1 MSMHCYS
8 PLGKVRTA
16 VIVCCLILILSIFA
30 YAFIT
35 SSNDTVVGKEDILS
49 NVEIHGNED
58 YGYTYVSS
66 YVKKYGISN
75 VNSYKINAIE
85 SQLES
90 DFYKEL
96 PDERELA
103 KETVL
108 LFVEHFYDSIDL
120 NDKGQVTDAVLK
132 CFFASLGD
140 PYAYYRT
147 AEEFK
152 EYMSGLEGNDE
163 FVGIGVMMNQE
174 TLEILMV
181 FPGSGAEEAGIKS
194 RDVIHAVD
202 GKTLSDLPKE
212 ELLALVAGEEGTTV
226 NITVK
231 RGDELLDF
239 TVTRRVLVERS
250 VYYDMNDDKI
260 GYIQITQFLQTT
272 SSQFIEAVDYC
283 EANGAVALV
292 IDVRYNPGGLLSSVV
307 SVIDYL
313 TPDAD
318 DRRIASFTQS
328 GQEYVYYTSDGHS
341 VDLPIAVICNE
352 GTASAGELFTAAMRD
367 YGKDGVLDTVIVG
380 TTTYGKGVVQSSY
393 TLYDSSGITYTIG
406 YYNPP
411 SDVNFDGIGVI
422 PEVEAKEVEGKD
434 APLDTATKEVLKLI
448 NTNGSVA
455 ASIGAA
461 A

>member
-1 MSMHCYS
+1 MSMHSYS

-16 VIVCCLILILSIFA
+16 VIICCLILILSIFA
-30 YAFIT
+30 YAYIT
-35 SSNDTVVGKEDILS
+35 NENDTVIGKEEIIS
-49 NVEIHGNED
+49 NLESLGNED

-75 VNSYKINAIE
+75 INSYKINSIE
-85 SQLES
+85 SQLEG
-90 DFYKEL
+90 DFFKEL
-96 PDERELA
+96 PEEKELA
-103 KETVL
+103 KSIVM
-108 LFVEHFYDSIDL
+108 LFIENFYDNIDL
-120 NDKGQVTDAVLK
+120 NDKDKVTDAVLK

-152 EYMSGLEGNDE
+152 EYMTSLEGSEE

-194 RDVIHAVD
+194 RDVLHAVD
-202 GKTLSDLPKE
+202 GKTLSDVSKE

-226 NITVK
+226 NVTVK

-239 TVTRRVLVERS
+239 TVTRKTLVERS
-250 VYYDMNDDKI
+250 VVYNMTDDNI

-272 SSQFIEAVDYC
+272 SAQFIEAVDWC

-292 IDVRYNPGGLLSSVV
+292 IDVRYNPGGLLNSVA

-313 TPDAD
+313 TPDAE

-367 YGKDGVLDTVIVG
+367 YGKEGVLDTVIVG

-422 PEVEAKEVEGKD
+422 PGVLAEEAEGMD
-434 APLDTATKEVLKLI
+434 APLDKAIEEVLKLV
-448 NTNGSVA
+448 NTNGGVA
-455 ASIGAA
+455 MSIGAA

>member
-1 MSMHCYS
+1 M
-8 PLGKVRTA
+8 
-16 VIVCCLILILSIFA
+16 
-30 YAFIT
+30 
-35 SSNDTVVGKEDILS
+35 
-49 NVEIHGNED
+49 
-58 YGYTYVSS
+58 
-66 YVKKYGISN
+66 
-75 VNSYKINAIE
+75 
-85 SQLES
+85 
-90 DFYKEL
+90 
-96 PDERELA
+96 
-103 KETVL
+103 
-108 LFVEHFYDSIDL
+108 
-120 NDKGQVTDAVLK
+120 
-132 CFFASLGD
+132 
-140 PYAYYRT
+140 
-147 AEEFK
+147 
-152 EYMSGLEGNDE
+152 
-163 FVGIGVMMNQE
+163 
-174 TLEILMV
+174 
-181 FPGSGAEEAGIKS
+181 
-194 RDVIHAVD
+194 
-202 GKTLSDLPKE
+202 
-212 ELLALVAGEEGTTV
+212 
-226 NITVK
+226 
-231 RGDELLDF
+231 
-239 TVTRRVLVERS
+239 
-250 VYYDMNDDKI
+250 
-260 GYIQITQFLQTT
+260 
-272 SSQFIEAVDYC
+272 DYC

-318 DRRIASFTQS
+318 GRRIASFTQS